1 MFRTQ
6 DILTPSFD
14 CIKSENIMTKNA
26 DGTTITNNS
35 PIEVTGH
42 NIDKEGVLEVTFKK
56 HSDFLGQQLST
67 TKEGNKEKFYMAS
80 LKAPISAENYTEDEA
95 KDVEAGTID
104 GVYVNSEYARIEE
117 LIKLP
122 YLANSRTDFGK
133 TITGEFADEIQNDG
147 NGDFYVHYHDSVC
160 LYESKCKCFS

>member
-1 MFRTQ
+1 
-6 DILTPSFD
+6 
-14 CIKSENIMTKNA
+14 
-26 DGTTITNNS
+26 
-35 PIEVTGH
+35 
-42 NIDKEGVLEVTFKK
+42 
-56 HSDFLGQQLST
+56 
-67 TKEGNKEKFYMAS
+67 MAS

-133 TITGEFADEIQNDG
+133 P
-147 NGDFYVHYHDSVC
+147 
-160 LYESKCKCFS
+160 